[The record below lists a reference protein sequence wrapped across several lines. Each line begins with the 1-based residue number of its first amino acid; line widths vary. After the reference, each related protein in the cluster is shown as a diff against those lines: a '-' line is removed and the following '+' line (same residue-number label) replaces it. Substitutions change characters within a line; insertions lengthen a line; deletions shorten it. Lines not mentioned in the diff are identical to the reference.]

1 MRQISRRSG
10 VLFLTLLST
19 LPFAAAQAPATA
31 TAPATKKAIFWK
43 VSSPTNTVYLL
54 GSIHLGSK
62 DMYPLPPEIEEAFA
76 GSSALLVEADIRHM
90 DMSKAQAAILEK
102 GLYPAGDSLWNHVSP
117 DTRKKIEQFC
127 DKYGMPAGNLIAL
140 KPWVVALTIS
150 TVPMMKAGMD
160 PTLGIDM
167 YFLNKSE
174 KKRVVEI
181 ESADW
186 QIDLLSGFAD
196 DLQEKFLAAAVDEGL
211 DMDAELKRL
220 RDAWSAGDAAKLD
233 AITRE
238 NTKTPEKISR
248 AILQDRNPHMA
259 DAAEQFLKGKE
270 QAFLIVGAA
279 HLVGDGGVVAIL
291 RKRGYKLEQVALKQ

>member
-19 LPFAAAQAPATA
+19 LPFAAAQVPAS
-31 TAPATKKAIFWK
+31 KKAIFWK
-43 VSSPTNTVYLL
+43 ASSPTSTVYLL

-62 DMYPLPPEIEEAFA
+62 DMYPLPAEIEDAFA

-102 GLYPAGDSLWNHVSP
+102 GIYPVGDSLWNHVSP
-117 DTRKKIEQFC
+117 ETRKKIEQFC
-127 DKYGMPAGNLIAL
+127 DKYGMPAGNLVAM

-167 YFLNKSE
+167 YFLNRSDR
-174 KKRVVEI
+174 KRVVEI

-186 QIDLLSGFAD
+186 QIDLLSGFSD

-211 DMDAELKRL
+211 DIDAELKRM

-259 DAAEQFLKGKE
+259 DVAEQFLKGKE
-270 QAFLIVGAA
+270 QTFLIVGAA
-279 HLVGDGGVVAIL
+279 HLVGDEGVVAL
-291 RKRGYKLEQVALKQ
+291 LQKRGYKVEQVPLKK

>member
-1 MRQISRRSG
+1 
-10 VLFLTLLST
+10 
-19 LPFAAAQAPATA
+19 
-31 TAPATKKAIFWK
+31 
-43 VSSPTNTVYLL
+43 VYLL

-62 DMYPLPPEIEEAFA
+62 DMYPLPAEIEDAFA

-127 DKYGMPAGNLIAL
+127 DRYGMPAGNLIAM

-167 YFLNKSE
+167 YFLNKSD

-186 QIDLLSGFAD
+186 QIDLLSGFSD

-211 DMDAELKRL
+211 DMDAELKRM
-220 RDAWSAGDAAKLD
+220 RDAWNSGDAARLD

-259 DAAEQFLKGKE
+259 NVAEQFLKGKE
-270 QAFLIVGAA
+270 QTFLIVGAA
-279 HLVGDGGVVAIL
+279 HLVGDEGVVAML
-291 RKRGYKLEQVALKQ
+291 QKRGYKVEQVALKK